1 MKKITSLVLFAL
13 PVLIFLSFFIFK
25 LRLDENLD
33 NLFEYVFVWLIT
45 LFILSILAVK
55 LSNTKYKVWLTIS
68 IIVSIVCIIFV
79 YPDGDGG
86 GYGIGF
92 DGEYMSMWFASLY
105 SIVCVIYFIIDFVRN
120 RKKKIN

>member
-1 MKKITSLVLFAL
+1 MKKITSLVLLAL

-45 LFILSILAVK
+45 LFILSIFAIK
-55 LSNTKYKVWLTIS
+55 LSNTKYKVWLVIS
-68 IIVSIVCIIFV
+68 VIVSIISIIFV

-92 DGEYMSMWFASLY
+92 DGEYMTMWFASLY
-105 SIVCVIYFIIDFVRN
+105 SIPCIIYFIVDFIRN
-120 RKKKIN
+120 RKNKIS